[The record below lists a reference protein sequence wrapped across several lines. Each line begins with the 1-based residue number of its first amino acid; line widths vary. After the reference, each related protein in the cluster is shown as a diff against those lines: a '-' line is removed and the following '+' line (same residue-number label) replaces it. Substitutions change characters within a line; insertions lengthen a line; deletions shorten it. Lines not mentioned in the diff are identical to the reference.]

1 VPMRDRRTLLL
12 LLIVLSTGY
21 FAFHAIYG
29 NRGLLAWYQ
38 VHHRLE
44 ALSAQKQAKQA
55 ELAALEN
62 RVQLL
67 RPQRV
72 DPDLLDERARAMLG
86 FTATD
91 EAVVMEKAGSRN

>member
-1 VPMRDRRTLLL
+1 MRDRRTLLL

-21 FAFHAIYG
+21 FGFHAIYG

-44 ALSAQKQAKQA
+44 QLTEQVTNKKAAI
-55 ELAALEN
+55 AALEN

-67 RPQRV
+67 RPQRI

-86 FTATD
+86 FTAAD
-91 EAVVMEKAGSRN
+91 EVVVMEKAGGGN